1 MIFLRCNDANGL
13 NLHQMERGICMNEQ
27 LKVDILE
34 LANALMALPKKE
46 QEAIINRAYGM
57 CMYALATHTDNN
69 DDKKTA

>member
-1 MIFLRCNDANGL
+1 MT
-13 NLHQMERGICMNEQ
+13 EQ

>member
-1 MIFLRCNDANGL
+1 M
-13 NLHQMERGICMNEQ
+13 HQMERGICMNEQ

-57 CMYALATHTDNN
+57 CMYALAVNPSD